1 MNVERINDTIAQTSG
16 LNADKMRLFGLADP
30 IIIRDNDDMDVQ
42 VPVIIDSDGE
52 CHDVLL
58 DDEFDMSLFHRL
70 NKKTYATITTEGY
83 GNAPKRVCVHDMSLF
98 VSGKRH
104 AIDLYR
110 LEQLCVSAIESSCYG
125 VKNASSSVAE
135 SDFNRIRIFSA
146 EWSNVKFPLQPDI
159 FLFKINYKLSWV
171 QSPC

>member
-1 MNVERINDTIAQTSG
+1 MNVERINDTIAQASG

-30 IIIRDNDDMDVQ
+30 IIIRDNNNMNVQ
-42 VPVIIDSDGE
+42 IPVVIEANGE

-70 NKKTYATITTEGY
+70 NKKSYTTITTEGY

-98 VSGKRH
+98 VSGKRT

-110 LEQLCVSAIESSCYG
+110 LEQICVAAIESACEG
-125 VKNASSSVAE
+125 VKNASSVVVE
-135 SDFNRIRIFSA
+135 SDFNRIRIFTS
-146 EWSNVKFPLQPDI
+146 EWSNVEFPLQPDI